1 MNLEIHLIIGIN
13 EESIRLA
20 KLLHQQEETV
30 YIWDSVVNGFYIRDD
45 LIFIDRTFVD
55 AIDYSL
61 FTVYTYEHPYKNRQ
75 LFRVLHPPVKEKK
88 SPDVDD
94 ETTEPLE

>member
-1 MNLEIHLIIGIN
+1 MNLNIHLIIGIN

-20 KLLHQQEETV
+20 KLMLQQEKTV

-45 LIFIDRTFVD
+45 LIFVDRTFVD

-75 LFRVLHPPVKEKK
+75 LLRVLHPPVKERK

-94 ETTEPLE
+94 ETTETLE